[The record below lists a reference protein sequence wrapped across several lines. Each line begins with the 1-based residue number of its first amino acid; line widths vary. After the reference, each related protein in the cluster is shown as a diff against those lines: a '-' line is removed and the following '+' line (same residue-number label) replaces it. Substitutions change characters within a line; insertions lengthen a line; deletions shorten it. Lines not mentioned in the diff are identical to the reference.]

1 MKAQSDMMD
10 SELGREG
17 SDGGND
23 VAVRAYNLS
32 KVYKLYDRSIDRLKE
47 SLHPF
52 RRSYHRDFYAL
63 KDVSFEI
70 RKGEMVGII
79 GKNGSGKS
87 TLLKIIAGVLTPS
100 AGSLEVNGKVSAL
113 LELGIGFNPD
123 MTGQE
128 NIYFSGTIMG
138 YSREEMDA
146 KVDDI
151 LAFADIGDFIH
162 QPMKTYSS
170 GMFVRLAFAVATKI
184 DPEILI
190 IDEALAVGD
199 MFFQSKCML
208 LMRKMIDSGVTLLF
222 VSHDTSAITNLC
234 RRAVY
239 LENGMVKTMGEALSV
254 TDQYLKDMRRL
265 IYRASP
271 ECESHV
277 QELLSSG
284 QGVSPRNQDWILAGD
299 DPGDAVGAGF
309 EKHGNQT
316 ASIGSLGLPD
326 GLCAGMVFKADPS
339 FAERVQPYRY
349 GTGGARV
356 MAMELLNQQGE
367 PAMAFHFNE
376 WITVRAYIEC
386 YKEIDFLN
394 CCILIRNRNGIEITH
409 TTSFTSKFKFPILKA
424 GGRVAVDIRF
434 RNIYKGGETYTIHY
448 TVNNTE
454 QIETTEIMD
463 LIELA
468 AYFESLRDENNQ
480 IYYLIYYPFQFHYT
494 IL

>member
-1 MKAQSDMMD
+1 MTVQSNIMS
-10 SELGREG
+10 SELGREMS
-17 SDGGND
+17 SDDNV
-23 VAVRAYNLS
+23 VAIRAEDLS

-52 RRSYHRDFYAL
+52 RRSYHHDFYAL

-70 RKGEMVGII
+70 GKGETFGII
-79 GKNGSGKS
+79 GRNGSGKS

-100 AGSLEVNGKVSAL
+100 GGNLDVSGKVSAL

-123 MTGQE
+123 MTGME
-128 NIYFSGTIMG
+128 NIYFNGTIMG
-138 YSREEMDA
+138 FTREAMDA

-170 GMFVRLAFAVATKI
+170 GMFVRLAFAVATKV
-184 DPEILI
+184 DPEILV

-208 LMRKMIDSGVTLLF
+208 LMKKMIDSGVTLLF
-222 VSHDTSAITNLC
+222 VSHDTSSVTNLC
-234 RRAVY
+234 RRAIY
-239 LENGMVKTMGEALSV
+239 LENGIIKTMGEALSV
-254 TDQYLKDMRRL
+254 TDQYLKDMRQL

-271 ECESHV
+271 ECESPAR
-277 QELLSSG
+277 ELLNVG
-284 QGVSPRNQDWILAGD
+284 QDISVQNQD
-299 DPGDAVGAGF
+299 
-309 EKHGNQT
+309 ET
-316 ASIGSLGLPD
+316 ALVENSGLPD
-326 GLCAGMVFKADPS
+326 GTCAGPVFKVDTA
-339 FAERVQPYRY
+339 FTERVQPYRY

-356 MAMELLNQQGE
+356 MAMELINQQGE
-367 PAMAFHFNE
+367 PAVAFRFNE

-409 TTSFTSKFKFPILKA
+409 ATSFESRFAFPVLKA
-424 GGRVAVDIRF
+424 GDRIVVDVRF
-434 RNIYKGGETYTIHY
+434 RNIVKGGEGYTIHY
-448 TVNNTE
+448 TVNNT
-454 QIETTEIMD
+454 QRIETQEIMD

-468 AYFESLRDENNQ
+468 MHFESLRDETHP
-480 IYYLIYYPFQFHYT
+480 IWYLVYYPFQFQYNKIPAGGLKHSGKPEPF
-494 IL
+494 

>member
-1 MKAQSDMMD
+1 MMN

-17 SDGGND
+17 PDGSDD
-23 VAVRAYNLS
+23 VAIRAHHLS

-52 RRSYHRDFYAL
+52 RRSYHHDFYAL

-70 RKGEMVGII
+70 KKGEMVGII

-100 AGSLEVNGKVSAL
+100 AGTLDVRGKISAL

-123 MTGQE
+123 MTGYE

-151 LAFADIGDFIH
+151 LAFADIGDFIN

-184 DPEILI
+184 DPEILVV
-190 IDEALAVGD
+190 DEALSVGD
-199 MFFQSKCML
+199 LFFQSKCTL
-208 LMRKMIDSGVTLLF
+208 LMKRMIDNGVTLLY
-222 VSHDTSAITNLC
+222 VSHDTSSVTNLC
-234 RRAVY
+234 KRAIY
-239 LENGMVKTMGEALSV
+239 LENGKVRTMGDALSV
-254 TDQYLKDMRRL
+254 TDRYLKDMRQL

-271 ECESHV
+271 ECESPAG
-277 QELLSSG
+277 ELLNVE
-284 QGVSPRNQDWILAGD
+284 QGVSRDRNEVPSPDRNSELH
-299 DPGDAVGAGF
+299 GDA
-309 EKHGNQT
+309 
-316 ASIGSLGLPD
+316 
-326 GLCAGMVFKADPS
+326 CAGAVFKVDPA

-356 MAMELLNQQGE
+356 MAMELINQQGE
-367 PAMAFHFNE
+367 PAAAFRFNE

-386 YKEIDFLN
+386 CKEIDFLN

-409 TTSFTSKFKFPILKA
+409 ATSFESCFAFPVLKA
-424 GGRVAVDIRF
+424 GDRIVVDVRF
-434 RNIYKGGETYTIHY
+434 RNILKGGEGYTIHY
-448 TVNNTE
+448 TVNNTQ
-454 QIETTEIMD
+454 QIETQEILD

-468 AYFESLRDENNQ
+468 LHFESLRDEMHP
-480 IYYLIYYPFQFHYT
+480 IWYLIYYPFQFQYSKIPAPVSDHPGN
-494 IL
+494 LG

>member
-1 MKAQSDMMD
+1 MKMQSDIMD

-23 VAVRAYNLS
+23 VAIRAQNLT

-47 SLHPF
+47 SLHPL
-52 RRSYHRDFYAL
+52 RRRYHHDFHAL

-70 RKGEMVGII
+70 RKGETFGII

-100 AGSLEVNGKVSAL
+100 GGNLEVRGKVSAL
-113 LELGIGFNPD
+113 LELGTGFNPD
-123 MTGQE
+123 MTGLE

-151 LAFADIGDFIH
+151 QAFADIGDFIH

-170 GMFVRLAFAVATKI
+170 GMFVRLAFAVATKV
-184 DPEILI
+184 DPEILVV
-190 IDEALAVGD
+190 DEALAVGD
-199 MFFQSKCML
+199 MFFQSRCML
-208 LMRKMIDSGVTLLF
+208 LMRRMIDSGVTLLF
-222 VSHDTSAITNLC
+222 VSHDTSSVTNLC
-234 RRAVY
+234 KRAIY
-239 LENGMVKTMGEALSV
+239 LESGAIKTMGEALSV
-254 TDQYLKDMRRL
+254 TDHYLKDMRLL

-271 ECESHV
+271 EYESPAE
-277 QELLSSG
+277 ELLNMG
-284 QGVSPRNQDWILAGD
+284 QGISLHGKDLALTGD
-299 DPGDAVGAGF
+299 DPGDAVGADF

-316 ASIGSLGLPD
+316 ASIGSSGLPN
-326 GLCAGMVFKADPS
+326 GACADVVFKADPA

-367 PAMAFHFNE
+367 PAMSFHFNE

-386 YKEIDFLN
+386 YKKIDFLN

-409 TTSFTSKFKFPILKA
+409 STSFTSKFEFPILKA
-424 GGRVAVDIRF
+424 GARVAVDIRF
-434 RNIYKGGETYTIHY
+434 KNIYKGGETYTIHY

-480 IYYLIYYPFQFHYT
+480 IYYLIYYPFQFNYT

>member
-1 MKAQSDMMD
+1 MKVQSDIMD
-10 SELGREG
+10 SELGFEG
-17 SDGGND
+17 SEGGND
-23 VAVRAYNLS
+23 VAVRALNLT
-32 KVYKLYDRSIDRLKE
+32 KVYNLYDRSIDRLKE
-47 SLHPF
+47 SLHPL
-52 RRSYHRDFYAL
+52 RRIYHHDFHAL

-70 RKGEMVGII
+70 GKGETFGII

-100 AGSLEVNGKVSAL
+100 GGSIVVRGKVSAL

-123 MTGQE
+123 MTGLE

-138 YSREEMDA
+138 FSREEMDVKA
-146 KVDDI
+146 DDI

-170 GMFVRLAFAVATKI
+170 GMFVRLAFAVATKV

-199 MFFQSKCML
+199 IFFQSKCML

-222 VSHDTSAITNLC
+222 VSHDTSAVTNLC
-234 RRAVY
+234 RRAIY
-239 LENGMVKTMGEALSV
+239 LENGMVKTMGEALCV
-254 TDQYLKDMRRL
+254 TDRYLKDMRQL

-271 ECESHV
+271 ECELPAG
-277 QELLSSG
+277 ELLNVG
-284 QGVSPRNQDWILAGD
+284 QGVSVQNQN
-299 DPGDAVGAGF
+299 
-309 EKHGNQT
+309 EN
-316 ASIGSLGLPD
+316 ASIENSGLPD
-326 GLCAGMVFKADPS
+326 GTCAGRVFKVDPA

-356 MAMELLNQQGE
+356 MAMELINQQGE
-367 PAMAFHFNE
+367 PAMAFRFNE

-386 YKEIDFLN
+386 YKEVDFLN

-409 TTSFTSKFKFPILKA
+409 ATSYESGFAFPVLKA
-424 GGRVAVDIRF
+424 GDRIVVDVRF
-434 RNIYKGGETYTIHY
+434 RNILKGGEGYTIHY
-448 TVNNTE
+448 TVNNTQ
-454 QIETTEIMD
+454 QIETQEILD

-468 AYFESLRDENNQ
+468 MQFESLRDEMHP
-480 IYYLIYYPFQFHYT
+480 IWYLIYYPFQFQYSKMPAAVSDHPG
-494 IL
+494 IVG

>member
-1 MKAQSDMMD
+1 MKMQSDIMD
-10 SELGREG
+10 SELGRKG
-17 SDGGND
+17 SLDGNG
-23 VAVRAYNLS
+23 VAICAYNLS

-52 RRSYHRDFYAL
+52 RRIYHHDFHAL

-70 RKGEMVGII
+70 RKGETFGII

-100 AGSLEVNGKVSAL
+100 GGNLEVKGKVSAL

-123 MTGQE
+123 MTGRE

-138 YSREEMDA
+138 YSREEMDE

-170 GMFVRLAFAVATKI
+170 GMFVRLAFAVATKV
-184 DPEILI
+184 DPEILV

-199 MFFQSKCML
+199 IFFQSKCT
-208 LMRKMIDSGVTLLF
+208 LMMKKMIESGVTLLY
-222 VSHDTSAITNLC
+222 VSHDTSSVTNLC
-234 RRAVY
+234 RRAIY
-239 LENGMVKTMGEALSV
+239 LENGIVKTMGDALSV
-254 TDQYLKDMRRL
+254 TDQYLKDMRQL

-271 ECESHV
+271 ECGSSAS
-277 QELLSSG
+277 ELLNVE
-284 QGVSPRNQDWILAGD
+284 QGVSIQNQDEI
-299 DPGDAVGAGF
+299 
-309 EKHGNQT
+309 
-316 ASIGSLGLPD
+316 SLVENSGLPK
-326 GLCAGMVFKADPS
+326 GTCAGTVFKMDPA

-356 MAMELLNQQGE
+356 LAMELINQQEE
-367 PAMAFHFNE
+367 PAVAFRFNE
-376 WITVRAYIEC
+376 WITVRTYIEC

-409 TTSFTSKFKFPILKA
+409 ATSFESCFAFPVMKA
-424 GGRVAVDIRF
+424 GDRIVVDVRF
-434 RNIYKGGETYTIHY
+434 RNILKGGEGYTIHY
-448 TVNNTE
+448 TVNDTK
-454 QIETTEIMD
+454 QVETQEILD

-468 AYFESLRDENNQ
+468 MHFESLRDETHP
-480 IYYLIYYPFQFHYT
+480 IWYLIYYPFQFQYSKIPAH
-494 IL
+494 ISGHPGSFG

>member
-1 MKAQSDMMD
+1 MIMKTQSGIMD
-10 SELGREG
+10 SELGRGSSSEG
-17 SDGGND
+17 SG
-23 VAVRAYNLS
+23 VAIRVSNLS

-52 RRSYHRDFYAL
+52 RRRYHHDFYAL
-63 KDVSFEI
+63 RDVSFEI
-70 RKGEMVGII
+70 GKGETFGLI

-100 AGSLEVNGKVSAL
+100 GGNLEVRGKVSAL

-123 MTGQE
+123 MTGLE

-151 LAFADIGDFIH
+151 LAFADIGEFIQ

-170 GMFVRLAFAVATKI
+170 GMFVRLAFAVATKV
-184 DPEILI
+184 DPEILV

-208 LMRKMIDSGVTLLF
+208 LMKKMIDNGVTLVF
-222 VSHDTSAITNLC
+222 VSHDTSSVTNLC
-234 RRAVY
+234 KRAIY
-239 LENGMVKTMGEALSV
+239 LENGAVKTMGEAIGV
-254 TDQYLKDMRRL
+254 TDQYLKDMRQL

-271 ECESHV
+271 ECESPAR
-277 QELLSSG
+277 ELLNVG
-284 QGVSPRNQDWILAGD
+284 QAVAIGNQDGIVAAENPESAGTSCND
-299 DPGDAVGAGF
+299 TVFRIDPV
-309 EKHGNQT
+309 
-316 ASIGSLGLPD
+316 
-326 GLCAGMVFKADPS
+326 

-349 GTGGARV
+349 GTGGARI

-367 PAMAFHFNE
+367 IAAAFRFNE
-376 WITVRAYIEC
+376 WITARAYIEC
-386 YKEIDFLN
+386 YREIDFLN

-409 TTSFTSKFKFPILKA
+409 ATSFESGFAFPVLQTGDRI
-424 GGRVAVDIRF
+424 VVDVRF
-434 RNIYKGGETYTIHY
+434 RNILKGGEGYTIHY
-448 TVNNTE
+448 TANNTR
-454 QIETTEIMD
+454 QVETQEILD

-468 AYFESLRDENNQ
+468 MHFESLRDETHP
-480 IYYLIYYPFQFHYT
+480 IWYLIYYPFQFQYRMIPYNDADHPGSFGQ
-494 IL
+494 